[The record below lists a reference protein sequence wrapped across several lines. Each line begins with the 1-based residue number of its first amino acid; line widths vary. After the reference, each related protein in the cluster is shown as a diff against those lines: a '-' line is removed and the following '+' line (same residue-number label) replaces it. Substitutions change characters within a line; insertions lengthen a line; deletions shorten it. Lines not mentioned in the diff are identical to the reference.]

1 VSTDYAVAIGETQT
15 LNAKLRDGNHRLHS
29 FLNALQGL
37 VTALDVQTEDDHV
50 MSLLSECLD
59 ALLHAINAEFG
70 SLLALDEDNRELV
83 YVLVSGTQN
92 DTGMLWQRVSANKGI
107 SGWVLQHVDAAIIND
122 PSADDRVDEKTDIPE
137 GITAETLMCIPVLGK
152 DEVLGVIT
160 LFNKRVDGMFT
171 DDDQTLGWL
180 MGRFAG
186 ELLYRMSK

>member
-1 VSTDYAVAIGETQT
+1 MSTDYTAAIGETQT
-15 LNAKLRDGNHRLHS
+15 LNAKLRDDSHRLHS

-37 VTALDVQTEDDHV
+37 VAALDVQTEDEQV

-59 ALLHAINAEFG
+59 ALLQAINAEFG

-83 YVLVSGTQN
+83 HVLVSGTQS
-92 DTGMLWQRVSANKGI
+92 DTAMLWQRVSADKGVV
-107 SGWVLQHVDAAIIND
+107 GWVLQQVDAAIINE
-122 PSADDRVDEKTDIPE
+122 PSADDRIDEKTDIPA

-160 LFNKRVDGMFT
+160 VFNKRVDGMFT
-171 DDDQTLGWL
+171 DDDQTLSWL